1 MPLWLQ
7 DSPLVLASKSRV
19 RLSVLEASGLPVES
33 VPADIDE
40 RGIEMR
46 SGAQDPG
53 QVAVILAVEKAKAV
67 SHKAPERLVL
77 GADQTLAL
85 GKERFSKP
93 ADIEAAR
100 VQISRLRGRTH
111 DLHSGIALLKNGVT
125 LFEHCSVAR
134 LTMRNF
140 SKDFLD
146 AYLTQAGSSVTQS
159 VGAYQLE
166 KAGIHLFEKIEGD
179 HFTILGMPLIPLLDF
194 LRREHM
200 IAG

>member
-1 MPLWLQ
+1 MI
-7 DSPLVLASKSRV
+7 LASKSRV
-19 RLSVLEASGLPVES
+19 RLSVLEAAGLPVQS

-67 SHKAPERLVL
+67 SHKSPERLVL

-100 VQISRLRGRTH
+100 VQLSRLRGRTH
-111 DLHSGIALLKNGVT
+111 HLHSGIALLKNGVT
-125 LFEHCSVAR
+125 LFEYCSVAR
-134 LTMRNF
+134 LTMRSF
-140 SKDFLD
+140 SEDFLD
-146 AYLTQAGSSVTQS
+146 VYLTQAEASVTQS

-166 KAGIHLFEKIEGD
+166 KTGIHLFEKIDGD

-194 LRREHM
+194 LRRERM